1 MATSWII
8 GSNLGDILLCS
19 EVDTG
24 RSDRFVASLGS
35 DLEYQDDPGRFSDH
49 HSVVYCKAA

>member
-49 HSVVYCKAA
+49 QSVVYCKAA